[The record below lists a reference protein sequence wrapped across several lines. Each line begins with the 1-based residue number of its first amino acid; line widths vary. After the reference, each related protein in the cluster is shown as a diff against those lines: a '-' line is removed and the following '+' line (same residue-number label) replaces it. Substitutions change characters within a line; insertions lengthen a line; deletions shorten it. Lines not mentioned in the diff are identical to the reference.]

1 MGLLNKIKEN
11 VRINSEKKSD
21 GKKSEMINY
30 ASNQDTKKIEIKNSQ
45 NIQKE
50 QLQNE
55 LTVVRREISEK
66 TDHLTSIVEKLE
78 LSKKEYED
86 VISKVMHAKSEFA
99 ENKNYV
105 NEIQEAKKELSHI
118 TEKIDVRNSELNKLD
133 VRKNEMEPKLL
144 ESNKEM
150 QKIDLELNQKNKELD
165 IVKKQLNELR
175 TQKKKESGD
184 DSKKIVESASQV
196 VSSMNKR
203 LQDTLNELEL
213 VRQLLEKEKAEHNEL
228 KKKFQG

>member
-1 MGLLNKIKEN
+1 M
-11 VRINSEKKSD
+11 
-21 GKKSEMINY
+21 
-30 ASNQDTKKIEIKNSQ
+30 
-45 NIQKE
+45 
-50 QLQNE
+50 
-55 LTVVRREISEK
+55 
-66 TDHLTSIVEKLE
+66 
-78 LSKKEYED
+78 
-86 VISKVMHAKSEFA
+86 
-99 ENKNYV
+99 
-105 NEIQEAKKELSHI
+105 
-118 TEKIDVRNSELNKLD
+118 RNSELNKLD

>member
-21 GKKSEMINY
+21 GKKSEMIND

-86 VISKVMHAKSEFA
+86 VISKVMYAKSEFA
-99 ENKNYV
+99 ENKNYI

-118 TEKIDVRNSELNKLD
+118 TEKIDVRSSELNKLD
-133 VRKNEMEPKLL
+133 VKKNEMEPKLL

-165 IVKKQLNELR
+165 IVKKQLNDLR

-196 VSSMNKR
+196 VSNMNKR

>member
-21 GKKSEMINY
+21 GKKSEMIND

-99 ENKNYV
+99 ENKNY
-105 NEIQEAKKELSHI
+105 EKQIQEAKKEL
-118 TEKIDVRNSELNKLD
+118 
-133 VRKNEMEPKLL
+133 
-144 ESNKEM
+144 
-150 QKIDLELNQKNKELD
+150 
-165 IVKKQLNELR
+165 
-175 TQKKKESGD
+175 
-184 DSKKIVESASQV
+184 
-196 VSSMNKR
+196 
-203 LQDTLNELEL
+203 
-213 VRQLLEKEKAEHNEL
+213 
-228 KKKFQG
+228 

>member
-21 GKKSEMINY
+21 GKKSEMIND

-144 ESNKEM
+144 ESNKG
-150 QKIDLELNQKNKELD
+150 DL
-165 IVKKQLNELR
+165 
-175 TQKKKESGD
+175 
-184 DSKKIVESASQV
+184 
-196 VSSMNKR
+196 
-203 LQDTLNELEL
+203 
-213 VRQLLEKEKAEHNEL
+213 
-228 KKKFQG
+228 

>member
-21 GKKSEMINY
+21 GKKSEMIND

-144 ESNKEM
+144 ELNKEM

>member
-21 GKKSEMINY
+21 GKKSEMIND
-30 ASNQDTKKIEIKNSQ
+30 ASNHDTKKIEIKNSQ

>member
-21 GKKSEMINY
+21 GKKSEMIND

>member
-21 GKKSEMINY
+21 GKKSEMIND

-118 TEKIDVRNSELNKLD
+118 TEKIDVRNSELNKL
-133 VRKNEMEPKLL
+133 V
-144 ESNKEM
+144 
-150 QKIDLELNQKNKELD
+150 
-165 IVKKQLNELR
+165 LR
-175 TQKKKESGD
+175 S
-184 DSKKIVESASQV
+184 
-196 VSSMNKR
+196 
-203 LQDTLNELEL
+203 
-213 VRQLLEKEKAEHNEL
+213 
-228 KKKFQG
+228 

>member
-21 GKKSEMINY
+21 GKKSEMIND

-118 TEKIDVRNSELNKLD
+118 TEKIDVRNSELN
-133 VRKNEMEPKLL
+133 
-144 ESNKEM
+144 
-150 QKIDLELNQKNKELD
+150 
-165 IVKKQLNELR
+165 
-175 TQKKKESGD
+175 
-184 DSKKIVESASQV
+184 
-196 VSSMNKR
+196 
-203 LQDTLNELEL
+203 
-213 VRQLLEKEKAEHNEL
+213 
-228 KKKFQG
+228 